1 MAITT
6 RDIPA
11 LPDQVWAVLADPL
24 RYAEWVVGAQEVR
37 CFDGEWPEPGARFHH
52 RVGLGPVH
60 IHDDTWVLESTP
72 PRRLVLRA
80 RVRPFGH
87 ARVALELF
95 ACEAG
100 TRVEIEHAGWER
112 LGDAADAWRER
123 NVGGWTTLLP
133 YFVAATTTPGEG
145 AGHG

>member
-60 IHDDTWVLESTP
+60 IHDDTSVLESTP

-100 TRVEIEHAGWER
+100 TRVEIDEEPTSPAARVGRKVLDPFIHLRNVEALRRLER
-112 LGDAADAWRER
+112 L
-123 NVGGWTTLLP
+123 VCP
-133 YFVAATTTPGEG
+133 VAP
-145 AGHG
+145 